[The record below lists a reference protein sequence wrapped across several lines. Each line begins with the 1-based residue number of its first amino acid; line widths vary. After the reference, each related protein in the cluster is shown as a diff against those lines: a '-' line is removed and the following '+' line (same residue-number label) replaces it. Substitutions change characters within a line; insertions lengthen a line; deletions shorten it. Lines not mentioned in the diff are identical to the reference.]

1 MLSVPRLPISI
12 QLVDVVLAVTVEGT
26 APVRSQSLSPLR
38 TSPWTS
44 RGGLA
49 NKDCSLVC
57 EMLQNFSSVH
67 PSLEDDGER
76 LCTFKTS

>member
-1 MLSVPRLPISI
+1 MLAWCSVFHASQSASI
-12 QLVDVVLAVTVEGT
+12 DVVLAVTVEGT

-49 NKDCSLVC
+49 NNDCSLIC

-67 PSLEDDGER
+67 QSLEDDGER
-76 LCTFKTS
+76 LY